1 MCLRK
6 GTVSYLL
13 QMLFVLV
20 SMVLPHVSL
29 LSFGVAEGDKA
40 LKALQ
45 TLLRIC
51 RERDNLNKYATQ
63 VFIVYQLEPYSQ
75 HHSCLAYSTA
85 RGRPLAQT

>member
-1 MCLRK
+1 MCLLK
-6 GTVSYLL
+6 ATVSYLL

-29 LSFGVAEGDKA
+29 LSFGVAEGDEA

-51 RERDNLNKYATQ
+51 RESEIL
-63 VFIVYQLEPYSQ
+63 
-75 HHSCLAYSTA
+75 
-85 RGRPLAQT
+85 